1 MSLSNRIVLEF
12 GDGEYAFALNGREV
26 EELQKLCGSPDEKGT
41 YRPHGFGVIFQR
53 AALGAWF
60 HSDIYQ
66 TIRLGLEG
74 GGMDPVQATRVAKA
88 YAMPPYRA
96 GVKGGPEQ
104 TAIAILSA
112 AMHGFEDLPSG
123 EVVTPKA

>member
-1 MSLSNRIVLEF
+1 MSLSNLRVLEF

-26 EELQKLCGSPDEKGT
+26 EELQKLCGSPDEKGA

-74 GGMDPVQATRVAKA
+74 GGLDPVKARRIAEA
-88 YAMPPYRA
+88 YARPPYKA
-96 GVKGGPEQ
+96 GVIGGPEK
-104 TAIAILSA
+104 TALAILDA

-123 EVVTPKA
+123 EAETPKA